1 MFSPSRVSKGC
12 LFGATERRT
21 DGQTNIRTDSRPGGR
36 GRVGVLE
43 AFVMDLQ
50 SSQYFLSKVRR
61 SLCIM
66 DETDEEIR
74 FYIHNNREPQS
85 F

>member
-1 MFSPSRVSKGC
+1 MWCDR
-12 LFGATERRT
+12 EMDR
-21 DGQTNIRTDSRPGGR
+21 RTDSRPGGL

-50 SSQYFLSKVRR
+50 SSQYCLSKVRR
-61 SLCIM
+61 PLCIM